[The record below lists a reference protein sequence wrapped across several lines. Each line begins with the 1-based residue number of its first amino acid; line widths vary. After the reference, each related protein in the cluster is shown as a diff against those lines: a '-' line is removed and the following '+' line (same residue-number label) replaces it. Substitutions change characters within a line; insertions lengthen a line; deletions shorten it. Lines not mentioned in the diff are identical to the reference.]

1 MKGTKTRGSV
11 RIANRFQFGWY
22 LRNRKQA
29 DEPVNEPERWTDR
42 QTDGRTDA
50 YVAFRV
56 YYFVG
61 GWSREVR
68 SAVLVADS
76 ISGVHALLNAVILRK
91 EVVDFSLH
99 LSPSHPSIPSFSFAL
114 SFSFHLAVYRLCYPS
129 LLFSVS
135 LCLSR
140 RSFGLHN
147 PRLSF
152 FRGKR
157 SEKRRVRRKKIEYCY
172 VIPRK

>member
-1 MKGTKTRGSV
+1 M
-11 RIANRFQFGWY
+11 
-22 LRNRKQA
+22 
-29 DEPVNEPERWTDR
+29 NEPRRWTNR

-76 ISGVHALLNAVILRK
+76 ISVHALLNAVILRK

-99 LSPSHPSIPSFSFAL
+99 LSPSHPSIPSSSFDL
-114 SFSFHLAVYRLCYPS
+114 SFSFYLAVYRLCYPS
-129 LLFSVS
+129 LLFSFF
-135 LCLSR
+135 LYLSCR
-140 RSFGLHN
+140 GFRSHN
-147 PRLSF
+147 PLSF
-152 FRGKR
+152 VEKGARKEKWGEKR
-157 SEKRRVRRKKIEYCY
+157 SNIAMLFLA
-172 VIPRK
+172 I

>member
-1 MKGTKTRGSV
+1 V

-99 LSPSHPSIPSFSFAL
+99 LSPSHPSISFAL